1 MKFLML
7 KLEPI
12 IWQLFGGGMLL
23 GAFLFPAYLFVVGFA
38 APTGIA
44 PADGLAYER
53 MFALASSIPGRALL
67 AAAIALPLWAAAH
80 HVRHIFIDFGA
91 LAKDGITG
99 LVCYGLAALGSLL
112 AIVAVIRL

>member
-1 MKFLML
+1 ML

-44 PADGLAYER
+44 PAEGLAYDR
-53 MFALASSIPGRALL
+53 MLGLASSIPGRVII

-91 LAKDGITG
+91 LAKDGVTG
-99 LVCYGLAALGSLL
+99 LACYGLAALGSLL